1 MFNYTL
7 FYKKIDR
14 FAIRRLSC
22 GRCGK
27 RRKVKNS
34 LITVNNILI
43 YCD

>member
-1 MFNYTL
+1 MYNYTL

-14 FAIRRLSC
+14 SAIRKLSC
-22 GRCGK
+22 GRWGK
-27 RRKVKNS
+27 RRKVKIS